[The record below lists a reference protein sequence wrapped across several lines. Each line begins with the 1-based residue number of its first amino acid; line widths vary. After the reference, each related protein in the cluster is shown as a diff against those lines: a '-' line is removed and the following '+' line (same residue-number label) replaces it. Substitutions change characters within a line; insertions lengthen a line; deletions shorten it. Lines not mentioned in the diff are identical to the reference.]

1 MLLSFR
7 EGADQRMIHTVI
19 CGYGHMGKLIAQ
31 AIRNSDDMVI
41 CGILNHHSEIALFSR
56 RQRVD
61 LLLDFSHPDA
71 FALAQRFVHHSGC
84 ALLSGTTGLSADQQE
99 ALCALGQSHRVMSSA
114 NYSLGVAVM
123 CKLVKQAA
131 QLLRNE
137 FDMEIIELHHQDKQD
152 APSGTARQLLEV
164 IDPDQQYEALTGRNG
179 MIGRRGKE
187 VGIHAVRGGTLA
199 GEHTVLF
206 LGEDEKL
213 TIHHTAI
220 SRKIFVNGALKAA
233 RWLLN
238 QGNGFYTIEQMIG
251 GN

>member
-84 ALLSGTTGLSADQQE
+84 ALLSGTTGIS
-99 ALCALGQSHRVMSSA
+99 
-114 NYSLGVAVM
+114 
-123 CKLVKQAA
+123 
-131 QLLRNE
+131 
-137 FDMEIIELHHQDKQD
+137 
-152 APSGTARQLLEV
+152 
-164 IDPDQQYEALTGRNG
+164 
-179 MIGRRGKE
+179 
-187 VGIHAVRGGTLA
+187 
-199 GEHTVLF
+199 VL
-206 LGEDEKL
+206 K
-213 TIHHTAI
+213 
-220 SRKIFVNGALKAA
+220 KAA
-233 RWLLN
+233 ARRFRREAKEWRKKWQAKYLVLISV
-238 QGNGFYTIEQMIG
+238 QVQ
-251 GN
+251 